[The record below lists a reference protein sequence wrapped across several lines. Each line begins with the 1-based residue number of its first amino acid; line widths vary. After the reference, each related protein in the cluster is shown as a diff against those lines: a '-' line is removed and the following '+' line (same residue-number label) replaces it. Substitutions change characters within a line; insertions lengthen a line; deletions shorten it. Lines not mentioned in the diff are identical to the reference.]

1 MNISQEFFKSKKIA
15 ELCFHSWPKLWRW
28 TEDNFWILRNSRGHH
43 MEIWMG
49 KKMVG
54 NVQAV
59 SFTMQN
65 SSMKS
70 CNIRFIH
77 KRENCNKWVQ
87 KVWKQKVSLS
97 PIRQLKKS
105 DKKLMILGPG
115 QKNVRVSVI
124 IHIWIIVSFTFQQ
137 FRNTWPSSYKRFRS
151 VPEWISPK
159 RHLDIK
165 MLITTKKQQHL
176 IKYYR
181 WWLWEWSDQA
191 RKMFSSRKLRKLY
204 DWTYPSDF
212 RFSPTAASLEWT
224 LLAAA
229 HLVMGKAWN
238 RVVKTAG
245 KPKAHLSKIATE
257 EATENCLGNS
267 HPQQNP
273 MHV

>member
-151 VPEWISPK
+151 VPVWISPK

-165 MLITTKKQQHL
+165 MLITTKKCSNSVFDKILSLMIVGMIWSSEKNVQQ
-176 IKYYR
+176 
-181 WWLWEWSDQA
+181 
-191 RKMFSSRKLRKLY
+191 
-204 DWTYPSDF
+204 
-212 RFSPTAASLEWT
+212 
-224 LLAAA
+224 
-229 HLVMGKAWN
+229 
-238 RVVKTAG
+238 
-245 KPKAHLSKIATE
+245 
-257 EATENCLGNS
+257 
-267 HPQQNP
+267 
-273 MHV
+273 

>member
-97 PIRQLKKS
+97 PIRQLKKKWQKVNDFGVQ
-105 DKKLMILGPG
+105 DKKT
-115 QKNVRVSVI
+115 RVI
-124 IHIWIIVSFTFQQ
+124 IIIHCNNLQY
-137 FRNTWPSSYKRFRS
+137 TWPSQ
-151 VPEWISPK
+151 VPLWISPK
-159 RHLDIK
+159 RHLGIK
-165 MLITTKKQQHL
+165 MLMTTKKQQHL

>member
-105 DKKLMILGPG
+105 DKKLMILGSRT
-115 QKNVRVSVI
+115 KNPSNNN
-124 IHIWIIVSFTFQQ
+124 HTFQQ
-137 FRNTWPSSYKRFRS
+137 SS
-151 VPEWISPK
+151 I
-159 RHLDIK
+159 HLT
-165 MLITTKKQQHL
+165 ITSSAMNFSKT
-176 IKYYR
+176 
-181 WWLWEWSDQA
+181 
-191 RKMFSSRKLRKLY
+191 SSRHKNVNY
-204 DWTYPSDF
+204 Y
-212 RFSPTAASLEWT
+212 
-224 LLAAA
+224 
-229 HLVMGKAWN
+229 
-238 RVVKTAG
+238 
-245 KPKAHLSKIATE
+245 
-257 EATENCLGNS
+257 
-267 HPQQNP
+267 
-273 MHV
+273 